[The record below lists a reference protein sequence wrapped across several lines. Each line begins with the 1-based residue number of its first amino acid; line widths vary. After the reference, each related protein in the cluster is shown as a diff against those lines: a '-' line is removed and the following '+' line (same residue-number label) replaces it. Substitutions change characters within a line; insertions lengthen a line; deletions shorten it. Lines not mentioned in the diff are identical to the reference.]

1 MRWTVESSIG
11 GSGLPV
17 EEWGTA
23 ARARLTADAR
33 VEHVHIATSRGED
46 EVDGVEVGS
55 IEISV
60 TLEAV
65 DADAASARVGQAVSA
80 ALHDAIGDRP
90 AGWTASSHTR
100 PAEPR

>member
-1 MRWTVESSIG
+1 M
-11 GSGLPV
+11 
-17 EEWGTA
+17 
-23 ARARLTADAR
+23 AD
-33 VEHVHIATSRGED
+33 TSVAYVDVAMTRGQD

-55 IEISV
+55 IEITV

-65 DADAASARVGQAVSA
+65 DADAASARVEQAVSA
-80 ALHDAIGDRP
+80 ALADAIGDRP

>member
-1 MRWTVESSIG
+1 M
-11 GSGLPV
+11 
-17 EEWGTA
+17 
-23 ARARLTADAR
+23 ADTSVA
-33 VEHVHIATSRGED
+33 HVDVATTRGQD

-65 DADAASARVGQAVSA
+65 DADAASARVEQAVSA
-80 ALHDAIGDRP
+80 ALADAIGDRR
-90 AGWTASSHTR
+90 AGGWTASSHTR

>member
-1 MRWTVESSIG
+1 M
-11 GSGLPV
+11 
-17 EEWGTA
+17 
-23 ARARLTADAR
+23 ADTSVA
-33 VEHVHIATSRGED
+33 HVDVATTRGQD

-55 IEISV
+55 IEITV

-80 ALHDAIGDRP
+80 ALHDAIGNRP
-90 AGWTASSHTR
+90 AGWTASSHTC